1 VERAERAEGYPI
13 GLGEAE
19 KLELMLEIRRRRA
32 TLVDCTLAPNNG
44 YAARRIHNLRAW
56 AICEAERAHGI
67 ACCPARLCLAKLPRA
82 GLVPSARSTKHPK
95 LVYGVRG
102 VHIRR
107 NSVGWKLQ
115 PLKERFGGDGKV
127 ALHRWQQRRK

>member
-1 VERAERAEGYPI
+1 MPRVTNAFCRTGRG
-13 GLGEAE
+13 GLA
-19 KLELMLEIRRRRA
+19 L
-32 TLVDCTLAPNNG
+32 TPNNG

-127 ALHRWQQRRK
+127 ALHRWQQRRKEECELVAAR